1 MGGVTGELVRGDVWE
16 TDFDPTRGREQAGR
30 RPAVIASVDLL
41 NRGPSGLVFVLPV
54 TTRDRG
60 VPFHVPVR
68 PPEGGLTV
76 PSVILCDQLRVFAI
90 ERLLRRRGSLAPET
104 MAEIED
110 RLRILLDL

>member
-1 MGGVTGELVRGDVWE
+1 MDRVTADLVRGEVWE
-16 TDFDPTRGREQAGR
+16 ADFGPTRGREQAGR
-30 RPAVIASVDLL
+30 RPAVIVSVGLL
-41 NRGPSGLVFVLPV
+41 NNGPSGLVFVLPV

-76 PSVILCDQLRVFAI
+76 PSLILCDQLRVFAV
-90 ERLLRRRGSLAPET
+90 ERLFRRRGSLDPDT